1 MADEQQP
8 QPQQTATHLLVPL
21 AEAQRVRYMLGQLP
35 CDSKCPDGAT
45 AADLVVAWR
54 TFDTVNFVPAQ
65 VAAPAPAANGKDT
78 APLDEDGPDLDAEG
92 DPLTHTDA

>member
-1 MADEQQP
+1 MADEQKP

-35 CDSKCPDGAT
+35 CDSKCPDGTT
-45 AADLVVAWR
+45 AADLVVGWR

-65 VAAPAPAANGKDT
+65 AAPPPGNGKDT
-78 APLDEDGPDLDAEG
+78 SPPEPTEPDEPDEG